1 MDCVWTKKHCLH
13 THACTHTHTH
23 THACMHTHTHTHTQW
38 KNDYYTVLQYDK
50 HVKLQWVDVVKVWF
64 RIWTNAY
71 GKEVG
76 MSVKAG
82 LTAEDVYGKKTKN
95 SWERGQNCKLPDA
108 WGMISHVRASFS
120 KDWMGN
126 AAKSVTLWASRQN
139 GLLMPW
145 LIVAYALCTML
156 ADHPNTQSIV
166 QTACLCLRCQP
177 PWSLLLLPGV
187 FKPSCST
194 PFTLFLC
201 VVSVYW
207 PFQLYFIPKTL
218 HNTSVFSSLLTAY
231 FYLTGHSP
239 AFIYNTTLLYIVLL
253 ALCGHI
259 QTQLHPVSG
268 DGILV
273 AEVPRGV
280 QHASSA
286 RTSPRWVVGLARPN
300 QLAGHALP

>member
-1 MDCVWTKKHCLH
+1 MNKCLWKGSRNECESQPYCRR
-13 THACTHTHTH
+13 CT
-23 THACMHTHTHTHTQW
+23 W
-38 KNDYYTVLQYDK
+38 
-50 HVKLQWVDVVKVWF
+50 
-64 RIWTNAY
+64 
-71 GKEVG
+71 
-76 MSVKAG
+76 
-82 LTAEDVYGKKTKN
+82 
-95 SWERGQNCKLPDA
+95 GQNCKLPNA

-126 AAKSVTLWASRQN
+126 AAKSVTLLASRQN

-145 LIVAYALCTML
+145 LIVAYALFTML
-156 ADHPNTQSIV
+156 AHHPNTQSIV

-201 VVSVYW
+201 LVSVYW

-239 AFIYNTTLLYIVLL
+239 AFIYNTTLLYRVLL
-253 ALCGHI
+253 ALCGHL
-259 QTQLHPVSG
+259 QTQRVCHALHPVSG
-268 DGILV
+268 GMGSWWLRSPVGSNTLLRPGLPLDGRLGWPDPINWLV
-273 AEVPRGV
+273 V
-280 QHASSA
+280 
-286 RTSPRWVVGLARPN
+286 LCPN
-300 QLAGHALP
+300 FD

>member
-1 MDCVWTKKHCLH
+1 MLCHRSFWSAICFIKWTLWTPLQKNKERVDKKKRC
-13 THACTHTHTH
+13 
-23 THACMHTHTHTHTQW
+23 
-38 KNDYYTVLQYDK
+38 
-50 HVKLQWVDVVKVWF
+50 
-64 RIWTNAY
+64 
-71 GKEVG
+71 
-76 MSVKAG
+76 
-82 LTAEDVYGKKTKN
+82 
-95 SWERGQNCKLPDA
+95 QNFKLPDV
-108 WGMISHVRASFS
+108 WDMISHVRASFS

-207 PFQLYFIPKTL
+207 PFQLYYIPKTL
-218 HNTSVFSSLLTAY
+218 STLPPFSAPFLQFMST
-231 FYLTGHSP
+231 
-239 AFIYNTTLLYIVLL
+239 
-253 ALCGHI
+253 
-259 QTQLHPVSG
+259 
-268 DGILV
+268 
-273 AEVPRGV
+273 
-280 QHASSA
+280 
-286 RTSPRWVVGLARPN
+286 
-300 QLAGHALP
+300 